1 MNSHIPDIDFPIN
14 PPFYDDHSLVKPA
27 LHSAGISV
35 NPLRFFTDNPQLSKN
50 ITNVLASI
58 ENTSNLQGEYLKQK
72 ILDEHDE
79 LQRDKADFEKQ
90 ISIDRDEI
98 ARQRV
103 ELDQRHAE
111 LEQRHAELE
120 LQDLFEHAL

>member
-1 MNSHIPDIDFPIN
+1 M
-14 PPFYDDHSLVKPA
+14 
-27 LHSAGISV
+27 